1 MPHPSASKHL
11 WLALS
16 PHGYGHAAMTAP
28 VIAALRRRRPDLRL
42 TIQTAVPRT
51 FLEERYGPDFDYVAE
66 IPDFGLKML
75 SATRVDLDASAA
87 AYRDVLADFD
97 RMVEAEAERL
107 RHARPDAVLANVPF
121 VTLAAAARAGIPAV
135 ALSSLNWADIYRR
148 YLGDR
153 PEADSVWSM
162 MRESYNSAQAFLRVT
177 PAMDM
182 PSLDNVVDIG
192 TVARRGRNRREE
204 LAKMAGQGRVG
215 LVAFGGIDHDL
226 DMAKWPRLEGWV
238 WISAQD
244 CPPGRDDIR
253 PLAVAGLPFSD
264 LAASVDVIVTKPGYG
279 TFSEAGLSGTPV
291 LYVARPDWP
300 ESPAMDDWLMA
311 HTKAL
316 AVSLEDLLSDLET
329 QLQRLFSLPEQRVG
343 VAEGNEQ
350 AAEFIESML
359 SAGTGICERS

>member
-1 MPHPSASKHL
+1 MPHPTAPKHL

-42 TIQTAVPRT
+42 TIQTGVPRT
-51 FLEERYGPDFDYVAE
+51 FLEERYGPEFEYVAG

-87 AYRDVLADFD
+87 AYGELLADFD
-97 RMVEAEAERL
+97 RVVEAEADRL
-107 RHARPDAVLANVPF
+107 RQARPDVVLANVPF
-121 VTLAAAARAGIPAV
+121 VTLAAAARAGIAAV
-135 ALSSLNWADIYRR
+135 ALSSLNWADIYRH

-153 PEADSVWSM
+153 PQADAVWAM
-162 MRESYNSAQAFLRVT
+162 MRDSYNSARAFLRVT
-177 PAMDM
+177 PSMDM

-192 TVARRGRNRREE
+192 TVARRGRNRRDEMTG
-204 LAKMAGQGRVG
+204 LGQGGVG

-226 DMAKWPRLEGWV
+226 PMAKWPKVPGWS
-238 WISAQD
+238 WISAQES
-244 CPPGRDDIR
+244 PPGRDDIR
-253 PLAVAGLPFSD
+253 PLRHIGLPFSD

-316 AVSLEDLLSDLET
+316 AVSLEDLLGDLDS
-329 QLQRLFSLPEQRVG
+329 QLQKLFSLPGQSVG
-343 VAEGNEQ
+343 SAEGNEQ
-350 AAEFIESML
+350 AAEFIDRML
-359 SAGTGICERS
+359 AAETGICERS